1 MHFLIFL
8 NRTLAH
14 FSTRVLVM
22 AKNARWLANGSD
34 SISLDPKWAHAG
46 QRWAML
52 GSRLML
58 GEIWGG
64 GGYGQ
69 MFWGKSYNCLQHSIY
84 TWCYQLCQFVT
95 FIILFLL
102 PSIVDLVN
110 FFFDKTI
117 SLPILNQFFFS
128 FWEKGNLLFVTLI
141 VCAVMFTQLLI
152 FDVKC
157 RDCLYL
163 GICCFARQLFHT
175 MIHVVLSIMHYVFT
189 LSWGICLRE
198 TYKRSHVFQL
208 VLCVFH
214 SFFSS
219 LI

>member
-1 MHFLIFL
+1 MPAGWPMALIRYL
-8 NRTLAH
+8 WIR
-14 FSTRVLVM
+14 
-22 AKNARWLANGSD
+22 NGRM
-34 SISLDPKWAHAG
+34 LGNAG
-46 QRWAML
+46 QCWAQD
-52 GSRLML
+52 SC
-58 GEIWGG
+58 WGRYG
-64 GGYGQ
+64 GVGG
-69 MFWGKSYNCLQHSIY
+69 MGRCSGVSHIIVYNIQYIHGATNCVSFCCKLQPIF
-84 TWCYQLCQFVT
+84 C
-95 FIILFLL
+95 IILLLL
-102 PSIVDLVN
+102 PLKVGFVN
-110 FFFDKTI
+110 LFFDKTI
-117 SLPILNQFFFS
+117 CLPILDKLFFS

-163 GICCFARQLFHT
+163 GICCFGRQLFHT

-219 LI
+219 LISLVSLDK